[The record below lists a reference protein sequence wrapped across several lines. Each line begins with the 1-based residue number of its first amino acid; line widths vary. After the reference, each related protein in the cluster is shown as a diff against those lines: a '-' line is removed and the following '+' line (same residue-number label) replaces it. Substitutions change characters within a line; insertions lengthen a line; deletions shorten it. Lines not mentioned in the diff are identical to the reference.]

1 MEENT
6 IQYQGSISWKNF
18 AKAQMIHIKS
28 QWLRMM
34 LFPAIFTPIIW
45 FQQVSILTKIL
56 ATLLALSFVPLM
68 MAFQMIAAY
77 WSYKHSPYLQ
87 KPIKGFVSDD
97 LLRTENGLGTSEM
110 EWKMFTK
117 HKETDDC
124 ILLYSSPQ
132 GFNLLTKEFFASEND
147 WNKAREIVGAKM
159 QKRG

>member
-1 MEENT
+1 MEERK

-28 QWLRMM
+28 QWLRIM

-45 FQQVSILTKIL
+45 MQQISVLNKIL
-56 ATLLALSFVPLM
+56 ATLLALSFVPIM
-68 MAFQMIAAY
+68 MAFHMVTAY
-77 WSYKHSPYLQ
+77 WSYKRSPYLQ
-87 KPIKGFVSDD
+87 EPIKGFVSDE

-117 HKETDDC
+117 YKETGNC

-132 GFNLLTKEFFASEND
+132 GFNFLTKEFFANEND
-147 WNKAREIVGAKM
+147 WNEARKIVGAKM
-159 QKRG
+159 QKRA